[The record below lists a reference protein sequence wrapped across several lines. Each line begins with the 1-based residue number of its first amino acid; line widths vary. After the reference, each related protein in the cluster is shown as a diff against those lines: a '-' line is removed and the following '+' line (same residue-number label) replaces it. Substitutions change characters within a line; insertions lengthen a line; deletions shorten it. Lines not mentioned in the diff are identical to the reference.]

1 MKNIYQ
7 IFIITATSAILLGCA
22 TDITTM
28 RLSTNYSHERVPGKF
43 LPLNQKSVANVGE
56 VMFTAGEYSKEA
68 SGIKHESFIIDESR
82 TINVKHGFKNFT
94 FYIKPG
100 EYILFNKTNEGSYFK
115 SNHLIE
121 TAKGTHDSVGG
132 IFIPTN
138 SLEPTKFFWNWKQ
151 VERPA
156 VYTTNLAT
164 PIKGKISTKISYL
177 NDQIHS
183 SSPTATITY
192 AGVSNGQIRFVYN
205 EFTKDGYIKPAF
217 SQEVGLDY
225 KPNGTYAYKSALFK
239 VYKADSIS
247 INFEILKPLD

>member
-1 MKNIYQ
+1 MKNINQ
-7 IFIITATSAILLGCA
+7 ILIITATSAILLGCV

-28 RLSTNYSHERVPGKF
+28 RLTTNYNHERVPGKF

-68 SGIKHESFIIDESR
+68 SGLKQETLIINESQ
-82 TINVKHGFKNFT
+82 TINVKHGLKNFT

-100 EYILFNKTNEGSYFK
+100 EYTLFNKTKDGSYFK

-121 TAKGTHDSVGG
+121 TAKGTPASVGG
-132 IFIPTN
+132 LFIPID
-138 SLEPTKFFWNWKQ
+138 SLDATKFFWNWQ
-151 VERPA
+151 LIDRPA
-156 VYTTNLAT
+156 VYTTNLST
-164 PIKGKISTKISYL
+164 PIKGKISTKINYL
-177 NDQIHS
+177 NDRMQS

-192 AGVSNGQIRFVYN
+192 AGVSNGQVRFIYN

-239 VYKADSIS
+239 VYKADSIN
-247 INFEILKPLD
+247 INFEILRPLD